1 MGWKPFKKLGKALK
15 KGAKKLGG
23 QLKKHGP
30 TLLKGAA
37 ALGLASF
44 VPGVGGLLGKAIGG
58 LSGKAGLGNILSQ
71 GLGNIGKG
79 GLKGLLGHAT
89 NWAKGGGLKKAL
101 LSEGEKY
108 ARRQLGQ
115 EAQRHMGGPM
125 PGPMPQGG
133 FNMMN
138 FPPSLLGMSDVM
150 QQVSP
155 QGGPAQGPIQGQPQ
169 VQIPYQ
175 EQGIQS
181 HVGGNAWTGV

>member
-15 KGAKKLGG
+15 KGVKKLGG

-30 TLLKGAA
+30 PLLKGAA
-37 ALGLASF
+37 AVGLASF
-44 VPGVGGLLGKAIGG
+44 IPGVGGLLGKAIGG
-58 LSGKAGLGNILSQ
+58 LSGNAGLGNVLSQ

-115 EAQRHMGGPM
+115 EVQRHMGGPM

-133 FNMMN
+133 M
-138 FPPSLLGMSDVM
+138 PPPNLLQLGM
-150 QQVSP
+150 QQGFP
-155 QGGPAQGPIQGQPQ
+155 QGGPVQSPIQAQPQ
-169 VQIPYQ
+169 VRIPYE

-181 HVGGNAWTGV
+181 HVSGNAWTGV